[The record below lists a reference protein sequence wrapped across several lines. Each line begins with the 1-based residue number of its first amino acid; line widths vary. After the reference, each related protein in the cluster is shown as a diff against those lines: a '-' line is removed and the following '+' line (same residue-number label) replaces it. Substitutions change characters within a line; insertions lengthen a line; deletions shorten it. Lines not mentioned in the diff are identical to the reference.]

1 MNSEDYVRSSLK
13 QTLEHCTAK
22 LDSMKDRL
30 DSIDADELREDLLP
44 VAHASFMRLNE
55 CLGPLDSGV
64 DMLTGVMNLV
74 AEGKAEVELIENTDV
89 DLDTLREML
98 SETETEIPDTIPT
111 EWEAPDSDKSGDKG
125 TDQ

>member
-30 DSIDADELREDLLP
+30 DSIDADELQEDLLP

-64 DMLTGVMNLV
+64 DMLTGVINLV

-89 DLDTLREML
+89 DLDTLKEML
-98 SETETEIPDTIPT
+98 SDHIEFPDTIPT
-111 EWEAPDSDKSGDKG
+111 EWEAPNSADEPGNDRDG
-125 TDQ
+125 Q